1 MEGRKPGWRADPA
14 KVGGARYWDGN
25 RWTALVAWGGFT
37 RIDDT
42 PLTVVAREEARAE
55 ADIVTA
61 YLDDAAGRGV
71 VTTET
76 AQTLRSDVMARIGV
90 AVARATGAPTTP
102 VVTAAPAAAR
112 PVAAATPA
120 AAPARPAV
128 IAPRPPTPVAAGPVP
143 LGPVPAGTMPTGTV
157 PVGTVPVG
165 TPVTARPVPVPVPP
179 GRAAAWWADVT
190 HAVRSDLALHGL
202 AYLGV
207 LLLFAG
213 VTGLIVF
220 SFGDVAPW
228 VRTVAEF
235 LLPAALAVSARYLR
249 HRGAGFVSVALAV
262 LGGAITP
269 IVVAASLTDGAPFPP
284 DLSGRALAA
293 GQGLAVAA
301 CAAVMALMV
310 RRSPESGLRFTA
322 GPALWLAAG
331 LAAAAAR
338 DEVPTGYES
347 ARPGSVQLAVFL
359 ALLTATVWACTWRRV
374 PAALARAT
382 GLVAL
387 PTAAAVGVIELVL
400 AGNEGWPLVSTAVAG
415 LALVAVLEAA
425 GGRLPFRL
433 PDPAVGLGQLALT
446 GITAVRL
453 VVRFD
458 DPQHGRWVALGAA
471 ITLLALTEYS
481 GRRRPSP
488 VIAITGLA
496 LTAVGLALT
505 LGSTAPS
512 AIGFGLLALWGLA
525 RHLRPAAWLPE
536 RDDAGVVAAF
546 GTTVTAV
553 VLWLRSPIGPAMLV
567 TAGLVLLV
575 AGIGRRWPAVRQ
587 DLLWRWFTP
596 AAAAAVTLA
605 TPTAWTDRPVEAA
618 VATVSATA
626 ALALTTLPRSV
637 RTWLC
642 AGGTIWASAL
652 AAHAIGLGAPTQAV
666 VLASAALALVVI
678 ALVVARGICAH
689 LAVIGQL
696 AGIGAFAA
704 LQGRGWAATWV
715 TAAATLGWL
724 VTTVVDERTEA
735 VHLGAFRRV
744 LATSWAEVS
753 PAVDDLGP
761 LACLVGTGA
770 TAMLAGDAAGWV
782 LLTSAWATV
791 PAGVV
796 AALGAAAARLVPWR
810 RAHRIVLALTGTI
823 AAATVALIAVTA
835 VGADRDHWA
844 PVVCLAVGLA
854 AVVAMPARRPTVAS
868 WLAWTE
874 LAVLVAF
881 TLDRLGL
888 DRNRADVGV
897 ATWGALVLVGALA
910 LNRRR
915 HGPVATGSIPRD
927 RLLAAPIALGALGFV
942 GGGAIALTDPEPV
955 VVGWTAL
962 GLGAVVAAVAL
973 LLPLGALIAGAEIL
987 GAVAFG
993 LLAPWEPD
1001 QLPWTFAPVVVALL
1015 LVAWATHRPGAA
1027 RAARWDLPSFVVAH
1041 GVAAMAL
1048 QFGVVADRIP
1058 ATFLAIAVPALGIAV
1073 VLRRSPWAVASGLLV
1088 LVAAGDSG
1096 PGWLALVLAIEGVL
1110 LDAAALRIRHS
1121 LQRTAVAALG
1131 ALFVVSAWFYL
1142 GVWQD
1147 WSTRSFHL
1155 ATVAGAL
1162 TIGLVAA
1169 VALRT
1174 GKGPRTLTGV
1184 WTVAGQATAM
1194 LMALIGPAEIGRR
1207 QAGLGMAAT
1216 LAVASVISGLVVPLV
1231 GPRLR
1236 WVTALLAAAATVPAA
1251 WALSLSDP
1259 VSTLA
1264 GTGTALAVLGA
1275 VLALHG
1281 PRPGAVWLHPAAAG
1295 AMALQALA
1303 AATAVHHLPD
1313 RSLVVVVLLAVAA
1326 ECIALAVITALPH
1339 LHVAAPAA
1347 ACAAWLVFAADALA
1361 GDANWFTAPIG
1372 LTLLV
1377 MVGLVRWIRRGRG
1390 GNPNADELVG
1400 LELAA
1405 MSVLVGP
1412 ALARTLTGHLWNGAI
1427 AIAIGVGLALW
1438 GATTRVRWR
1447 AAFGAGS
1454 IGIATALLIGVPL
1467 SGAITWR
1474 GPALWITLSVVGMTA
1489 IVAAAAI
1496 ERSRDDLRRLAH
1508 RLDDMTAG
1516 WEGIHH
1522 PRRPDDR
1529 HPGGP
1534 AGTTPA
1540 PPPAPPLA
1548 PT

>member
-25 RWTALVAWGGFT
+25 AWTALVAWGGFT

-42 PLTVVAREEARAE
+42 PLTVIAREEARSEAE
-55 ADIVTA
+55 VVTA

-71 VTTET
+71 VSTET
-76 AQTLRSDVMARIGV
+76 ARTLQSDVMARIGV

-102 VVTAAPAAAR
+102 VVTAVPAAAR
-112 PVAAATPA
+112 PATRPAPA
-120 AAPARPAV
+120 AAAPGAAGL
-128 IAPRPPTPVAAGPVP
+128 IPRPPAAPGPTPAGAAARSSIPSGTIPNGTAAG
-143 LGPVPAGTMPTGTV
+143 
-157 PVGTVPVG
+157 G
-165 TPVTARPVPVPVPP
+165 TPVTARPAPVPVPP

-235 LLPAALAVSARYLR
+235 LLPAALAVSAHYLR
-249 HRGAGFVSVALAV
+249 RRGAGVVSVALAV

-284 DLSGRALAA
+284 DLSGTALAA
-293 GQGLAVAA
+293 GQGIAVTACAVA
-301 CAAVMALMV
+301 MALMV
-310 RRSPESGLRFTA
+310 RRTPESGLRFTA

-338 DEVPTGYES
+338 EEVPTGYDS
-347 ARPGSVQLAVFL
+347 ARPASVQLAVLL
-359 ALLTATVWACTWRRV
+359 ALLAATVWACTWHRV

-387 PTAAAVGVIELVL
+387 PTAAAVAVVELVL
-400 AGNEGWPLVSTAVAG
+400 AADEGWPVVSTAVTG
-415 LALVAVLEAA
+415 LALVALLETA
-425 GGRLPFRL
+425 GGHLPLRL
-433 PDPAVGLGQLALT
+433 PDPVVGAGQLVLT
-446 GITAVRL
+446 AVTAVRL
-453 VVRFD
+453 AVRFD
-458 DPQHGRWVALGAA
+458 DTSHDRWVALGAA
-471 ITLLALTEYS
+471 VTLLALTEYS
-481 GRRRPSP
+481 GRRRPGPLVAVS
-488 VIAITGLA
+488 GLA
-496 LTAVGLALT
+496 LTATGLALT

-536 RDDAGVVAAF
+536 RDEAGIVAAF
-546 GTTVTAV
+546 GTTVTTV
-553 VLWLRSPIGPAMLV
+553 VLWMNSPIGPAMLV

-575 AGIGRRWPAVRQ
+575 AGAGRGRRAIGQ

-596 AAAAAVTLA
+596 AAAVAVTLA
-605 TPTAWTDRPVEAA
+605 TPMAWTDRPVEAA
-618 VATVSATA
+618 VATGAATA
-626 ALALTTLPRSV
+626 ALALTTLPRAV

-642 AGGTIWASAL
+642 AAGTIWASAL

-666 VLASAALALVVI
+666 VLASAALALVVV

-696 AGIGAFAA
+696 TGIGAFAA

-715 TAAATLGWL
+715 TAAATLGWF
-724 VTTVVDERTEA
+724 VTTVVDERNEA

-744 LATSWAEVS
+744 LGRSWAEVA
-753 PAVDDLGP
+753 PAADDLGP
-761 LACLVGTGA
+761 LACLAGAGA

-782 LLTSAWATV
+782 LLGDTWATV
-791 PAGVV
+791 PAGAV
-796 AALGAAAARLVPWR
+796 AAAGAAAARLVPWR
-810 RAHRIVLALTGTI
+810 RAHRIVLALAGTI
-823 AAATVALIAVTA
+823 AAATVALVAVSA
-835 VGADRDHWA
+835 AGADPDHWA
-844 PVVCLAVGLA
+844 PVVCLALGLA
-854 AVVAMPARRPTVAS
+854 AVVVMPARRPAVAS
-868 WLAWTE
+868 WMAWAE
-874 LAVLVAF
+874 LALLVAF

-888 DRNRADVGV
+888 DRDRADLGV
-897 ATWGALVLVGALA
+897 AAWGAVVLVGALA

-915 HGPVATGSIPRD
+915 NGPVPTGSIPRD
-927 RLLAAPIALGALGFV
+927 RLLVAPITLGALGFV
-942 GGGAIALTDPEPV
+942 GGGAVGLTDPDRI

-973 LLPLGALIAGAEIL
+973 LLPLGVLIGGAEIL
-987 GAVAFG
+987 GAAAFG

-1001 QLPWTFAPVVVALL
+1001 RLPWSFAPLCAALL

-1027 RAARWDLPSFVVAH
+1027 RLARWDLPSFVVAH
-1041 GVAAMAL
+1041 GVAAVAL
-1048 QFGVVADRIP
+1048 QFGVTADRIP
-1058 ATFLAIAVPALGIAV
+1058 STFLAFAVPALGVAV
-1073 VLRRSPWAVASGLLV
+1073 VLRRVPWAVASGLLV

-1096 PGWLALVLAIEGVL
+1096 PGWLALVLAVEGVL
-1110 LDAAALRIRHS
+1110 LDVASLRVHRS

-1131 ALFVVSAWFYL
+1131 ALCLVSAWFSL
-1142 GVWQD
+1142 AVWQD
-1147 WSTRSFHL
+1147 WSIGSIHL

-1169 VALRT
+1169 AALRT

-1184 WTVAGQATAM
+1184 WTVTGLATAA
-1194 LMALIGPAEIGRR
+1194 LMAFVGLTEVGRR
-1207 QAGLGMAAT
+1207 PAGLGMAAT
-1216 LAVASVISGLVVPLV
+1216 LAVASAISGLVVPLV

-1259 VSTLA
+1259 VSTLS
-1264 GTGTALAVLGA
+1264 GTGAALAVLGA

-1281 PRPGAVWLHPAAAG
+1281 PRPAAVWLHPAAGG
-1295 AMALQALA
+1295 AIAVQALA
-1303 AATAVHHLPD
+1303 AATALHHLPD
-1313 RSLVVVVLLAVAA
+1313 RSLVVMVLLAVAA
-1326 ECIALAVITALPH
+1326 ECIALAVVTSLPH

-1347 ACAAWLVFAADALA
+1347 ACAAWLVFAADALT

-1372 LTLLV
+1372 LTVLV

-1390 GNPNADELVG
+1390 GNPTGDELVG

-1412 ALARTLTGHLWNGAI
+1412 ALARTLTGQLWNGAI
-1427 AIAIGVGLALW
+1427 AIAIGFGLALW
-1438 GATTRVRWR
+1438 GVTTRVRWR

-1489 IVAAAAI
+1489 IAAAAAI
-1496 ERSRDDLRRLAH
+1496 ERSRDNLRRLAH
-1508 RLDDMTAG
+1508 RLDEMTAG

-1529 HPGGP
+1529 RPDGP
-1534 AGTTPA
+1534 AGTTPV